1 MPVSRV
7 YHAPAPRPA
16 LLPAQLPLQ
25 PGVRA
30 PPPPRPCRPSSCS
43 WRPRDSAAPAEPR
56 PPGTR
61 PHTGGCGPGRGH
73 VVVRGLSTAPRLE
86 AVRGYG
92 EEERV
97 AQSGGSTRC
106 VPVCCLQGVRIA
118 RTASTARGKFVTTVE
133 TYFIVCEAD
142 LYILMLLVSQL
153 VS

>member
-1 MPVSRV
+1 M
-7 YHAPAPRPA
+7 
-16 LLPAQLPLQ
+16 
-25 PGVRA
+25 
-30 PPPPRPCRPSSCS
+30 
-43 WRPRDSAAPAEPR
+43 
-56 PPGTR
+56 
-61 PHTGGCGPGRGH
+61 
-73 VVVRGLSTAPRLE
+73 VVRGLSTAPRLE
-86 AVRGYG
+86 AVRQLVRGYG

-153 VS
+153 VSKCKKRYNDSD